1 MARTYLNS
9 PTIVKGRVV
18 RKAGD
23 WGRLEQLVP
32 HTTPVFKQEKPASV
46 PNSYLGLRRVGD

>member
-46 PNSYLGLRRVGD
+46 PNS